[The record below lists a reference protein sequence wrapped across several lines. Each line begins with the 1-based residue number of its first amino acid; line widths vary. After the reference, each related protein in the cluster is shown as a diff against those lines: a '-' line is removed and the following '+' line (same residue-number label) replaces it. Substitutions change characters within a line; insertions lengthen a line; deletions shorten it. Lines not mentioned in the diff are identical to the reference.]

1 MGSVTDMTLTRNAIA
16 TDMDRSQDPIVV
28 VLAEEHASMRRS
40 LRQLLEGTAGMHV
53 AAEAGDLALAAQHV
67 AGHRPDVFVVALHMP
82 DGSSLQAVEELR
94 VQMPQTAVVVMSV
107 EDAPGFAQRA
117 LAAGANGYVL
127 KEHADTELPDAVRA
141 VSRGEQYVS
150 PAVGRRLAEMRRAL
164 TGGLLSTR
172 ETEVLRLVA
181 LGHTNLEI
189 AAQLGVSPR
198 TIETHR
204 AHVQSKLG
212 VRTRAELVRYAM
224 RRGLLAT

>member
-1 MGSVTDMTLTRNAIA
+1 
-16 TDMDRSQDPIVV
+16 
-28 VLAEEHASMRRS
+28 MRRS
-40 LRQLLEGTAGMHV
+40 LRQLLERTTDIQV
-53 AAEAGDLALAAQHV
+53 VAEAGDLALASQHI
-67 AGHRPDVFVVALHMP
+67 AGHRPAVFVVGLHMP
-82 DGSSLQAVEELR
+82 DGSSLHAVEELR
-94 VQMPQTAVVVMSV
+94 VRMPRTGVVVMSV

-127 KEHADTELPDAVRA
+127 KDFADTELADAVRA

-150 PAVGRRLAEMRRAL
+150 PVVGRRLTEMRRAL
-164 TGGLLSTR
+164 TGGLLSAR

-189 AAQLGVSPR
+189 AGQLGVSPR
-198 TIETHR
+198 TVETHR